1 MSAFLIIISLSSL
14 NRGHSEFFT
23 EGPAKIAHIVETA
36 FFCHLAD
43 GQMGLLQIALGGID
57 SGQQQIAHN
66 GNTGNVFE
74 NMGQVRDTHI
84 ALRCNEIQGD
94 GV

>member
-1 MSAFLIIISLSSL
+1 MSAFLLFIALSGL
-14 NRGHSEFFT
+14 NRGHSEFFA

-43 GQMGLLQIALGGID
+43 GQI
-57 SGQQQIAHN
+57 
-66 GNTGNVFE
+66 
-74 NMGQVRDTHI
+74 RDTHI